1 MHNHL
6 RQITKQMLCNP
17 SIGLEAMVADIEI
30 GIYNK
35 SIDACLRRGI
45 PCSWSNPLFLETY
58 KGAALFVI
66 RNALSLKYK
75 IYEKNINP
83 MNAAF
88 ASPCEVEPTKWAT
101 LVELQRQRN
110 EARGCKA
117 EATTTQ
123 FKCRKCKGRNC
134 TYYELQTRSADE
146 PTTIFVTCI
155 DCGSRWTM

>member
-1 MHNHL
+1 MQHQL
-6 RQITKQMLCNP
+6 RNITKQLLVGQCNDTY
-17 SIGLEAMVADIEI
+17 IMDIEL
-30 GIYNK
+30 GVYNK

-45 PCSWSNPLFLETY
+45 PCSWANPLFQETY
-58 KGAALFVI
+58 KGSAMFVI
-66 RNALSLKYK
+66 RNAQALQQ
-75 IYEKNINP
+75 IICDNHIQAC
-83 MNAAF
+83 NAAF
-88 ASPCEVEPTKWAT
+88 VSPCEVEPSKWAA